1 MRARQD
7 LTATRQ
13 LYQGRTYWV
22 VKDPVALNYFRFQE
36 EEYAIL
42 QMLDGSNSLDQ
53 IKRRFEREFPPQKST
68 VEELDRLIGM
78 LHKSSLVVSDARG
91 QGAALQTRGTERR
104 RQEMLAS
111 MSNVL
116 AIRFKGFDP
125 EYIFAGFAS

>member
-53 IKRRFEREFPPQKST
+53 IKRRFERQFPPQKIT
-68 VEELDRLIGM
+68 VEELSSQETKRRALAKANGRLHDQRPR
-78 LHKSSLVVSDARG
+78 LS
-91 QGAALQTRGTERR
+91 
-104 RQEMLAS
+104 
-111 MSNVL
+111 
-116 AIRFKGFDP
+116 F
-125 EYIFAGFAS
+125 